1 MYPFIYIQ
9 IHMLEVRVKQLENK
23 RLRRRLPRRRPRRQ
37 LRRRRSG
44 RRRSRRRWLRR
55 RQPRKRTRRRK
66 ISPGGHQEAAMTPI
80 NPIRFSRVKRWF
92 KCLICFNHLY
102 QHKNNLFCHIKYMM
116 MDEFFTPDVVEQH
129 SQLNRWIEAAICDP

>member
-1 MYPFIYIQ
+1 VV
-9 IHMLEVRVKQLENK
+9 EK
-23 RLRRRLPRRRPRRQ
+23 
-37 LRRRRSG
+37 
-44 RRRSRRRWLRR
+44 
-55 RQPRKRTRRRK
+55 
-66 ISPGGHQEAAMTPI
+66 EAAEKEDEEEEDQPWRPSGSSNDEGPI
-80 NPIRFSRVKRWF
+80 SPIRFSRVKRWF